1 MTKAIK
7 YTIDQ
12 DSGFL
17 HATAICARNGVQ
29 EYMGSELGLSGEQAN
44 RVFQVFRPL
53 DEVAS
58 SLSTYT
64 NAIVTDDHPT
74 DGLVTTETSS
84 ELSKGSVSNAEIIE
98 YDGISYISA
107 TITITNK
114 ELIYKVL
121 SGEKRELSA
130 GYTSDIVKESGEF
143 DGVSYQYVQK
153 DIKVNHVAVVT
164 EGRCGNTCKL
174 NLDNKGVIKM
184 VKIQIDGKAV
194 SMDADEVAKYVTEL
208 ETSLDEAIVEVK
220 KAKKEVDEMTSSKE
234 ELSTAI
240 TAKEAEL
247 EELKKQLETML
258 TPEEAADM
266 AEESMEIEEDAK
278 SLDIET
284 KEKSCDAKRREILAV
299 VGKGK
304 VNLDSL
310 DKDALKAVYR
320 ISVDNAIEAKKA
332 QKAGYMGTNSRGVVV
347 RTGNLSND
355 LNSIAKEA
363 RKNRGAK

>member
-7 YTIDQ
+7 YTLDEN
-12 DSGFL
+12 SGFL

-29 EYMGSELGLSGEQAN
+29 EYYGSEIGLSGEQAN
-44 RVFQVFRPL
+44 QVFQVFRPL

-64 NAIVTDDHPT
+64 NAIVTDDHPQ

-84 ELSKGSVSNAEIIE
+84 ELSKGSVSNAEITE

-107 TITITNK
+107 TITITNQ
-114 ELIYKVL
+114 ELIDKVL

-130 GYTSDIVKESGEF
+130 GYTREIVEEAGEF
-143 DGVSYQYVQK
+143 DGVQYQYIQK
-153 DIKVNHVAVVT
+153 DIKVNHVAVVE

-174 NLDNKGVIKM
+174 NLDNKGVITM

-194 SMDADEVAKYVTEL
+194 SMDEDAIAKYVGDL
-208 ETSLDEAIVEVK
+208 QTSLDEANAETEKVK
-220 KAKKEVDEMTSSKE
+220 EEMDAEIASKE
-234 ELSTAI
+234 ELLATI
-240 TAKEAEL
+240 TAKEAEIA
-247 EELKKQLETML
+247 EIKKQLEGMVT
-258 TPEEAADM
+258 TEDAEAM

-299 VGKGK
+299 VSKGK

-310 DKDALKAVYR
+310 DANGLKAVYR
-320 ISVDNAIEAKKA
+320 ISVDAAIEAKEA
-332 QKAGYMGTNSRGVVV
+332 QKAGYTGTDAKGKFIRS
-347 RTGNLSND
+347 GNLSND
-355 LNSIAKEA
+355 LNAIAAEA
-363 RKNRGAK
+363 RKNKGAK